1 MILRVSLGASRLF
14 ANVHSIH
21 KTKGTFIV
29 KMKSILTLSVAAAFV
44 ALPSLSHAQ
53 TLAGDTPAVV
63 MLTKSLDAK
72 KLVAGAI
79 IQTKLTDTIHFVDGT
94 KIPGGS
100 MLNAT
105 VEKDEAEA
113 GGVKLTLRFTE
124 ARLKDGK
131 TIAIKGII
139 LDVSRQPADPS
150 GLQTVMTVPENL
162 NHQSAI
168 VDAVGVVKGVDL
180 HSNVSSDDSGVL
192 VTTTGNDVKLPT
204 GTELELAIA
213 PTAAK

>member
-1 MILRVSLGASRLF
+1 M
-14 ANVHSIH
+14 
-21 KTKGTFIV
+21 KGTLIV
-29 KMKSILTLSVAAAFV
+29 KMKSIATLSVAAALV
-44 ALPSLSHAQ
+44 ALPSFSHAQ

-63 MLTKSLDAK
+63 MLTKTLDAK

-79 IQTKLTDTIHFVDGT
+79 IQTKLTDTVHFADGT

-105 VEKDEAEA
+105 VAKDETQA
-113 GGVKLTLRFTE
+113 GTMKLTLRFTE

-139 LDVSRQPADPS
+139 LDISRQPADPS
-150 GLQTVMTVPENL
+150 GLQSVMTVPENL

-168 VDAVGVVKGVDL
+168 VDAVGVVHGVDL
-180 HSNVSSDDSGVL
+180 HSNVSSEDSGVL
-192 VTTTGNDVKLPT
+192 VSTTENGVKLPT
-204 GTELELAIA
+204 GTEIELAIA